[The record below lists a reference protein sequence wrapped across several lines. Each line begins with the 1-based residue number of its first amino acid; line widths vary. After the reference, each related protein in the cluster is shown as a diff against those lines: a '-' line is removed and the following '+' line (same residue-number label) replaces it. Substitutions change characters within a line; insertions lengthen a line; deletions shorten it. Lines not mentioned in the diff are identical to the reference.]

1 MEIDP
6 ISALVKIRLIAE
18 KISRK
23 ICDNSNI
30 DTKNLIFSQLC
41 SKISENNLLSEKGIV
56 YLNNIR
62 IVGNTAAHQKDNI
75 NTSDFSTNDVLI
87 YGQAIIEVIDES
99 LKRNLL

>member
-1 MEIDP
+1 MQP
-6 ISALVKIRLIAE
+6 P
-18 KISRK
+18 
-23 ICDNSNI
+23 
-30 DTKNLIFSQLC
+30 QLC

-62 IVGNTAAHQKDNI
+62 IAGNTAAHQKDNI
-75 NTSDFSTNDVLI
+75 NTSDFSTSDVLI